1 MSKYL
6 ELYEK
11 LRGEIA
17 DGVYPF
23 GSRFPS
29 KRAIADRY
37 GVSLVTA
44 EHSLSLLCDEGYL
57 EARQRSGFFVAFRES
72 DIFAPAAAA
81 VERPAPPATRETDF
95 PFSVLAKIMRRVL
108 SEYGE
113 RILEKGPNSGVPE
126 LKNAIR
132 DYLARSRGIRV
143 STERIII
150 GSGSEYL
157 YGLIVQL
164 LGRDRVYAIEK
175 PSYIKIEQVYRANGI
190 SPELLALGSDGILSS
205 ELERSSASVLH
216 ITPYRSFP
224 SGIST
229 SASKR
234 REYVR
239 WADSRSGH
247 IIEDDFESEFTP
259 SSKPEEAVFS
269 LAGNDNV
276 LYLNSFSKTIGP
288 AIRISYLILP
298 EALAPEFEKK
308 LGFYSCTVPSFDQYV
323 VAEFI
328 AGGEFERHLNR
339 VRRKNRGKAVVAP

>member
-17 DGVYPF
+17 DGLYPF

-29 KRAIADRY
+29 KRTIADRY

-72 DIFAPAAAA
+72 DLFAPGTAAPEPVASF
-81 VERPAPPATRETDF
+81 PQPSETDF

-113 RILEKGPNSGVPE
+113 RILEKGPNSGLPE

-164 LGRDRVYAIEK
+164 LGRERVYAIEK

-190 SPELLALGSDGILSS
+190 EPELLSLGSDGILSS
-205 ELERSSASVLH
+205 ELERSRASVLH

-239 WADSRSGH
+239 WAEQRNGH

-259 SSKPEEAVFS
+259 SSKPEETVFS
-269 LAGNDNV
+269 LAGSDNV
-276 LYLNSFSKTIGP
+276 
-288 AIRISYLILP
+288 
-298 EALAPEFEKK
+298 
-308 LGFYSCTVPSFDQYV
+308 
-323 VAEFI
+323 
-328 AGGEFERHLNR
+328 
-339 VRRKNRGKAVVAP
+339 